1 MKKDFTRDYTTA
13 AFRLYAAMGQPTYEQ
28 ARRRIYETE
37 LIKHSEDDPSIAIA
51 QAEVAVNNNAPL
63 LLDIMAA
70 EKSIELLERGKK
82 EYIVAAVK
90 AVYFTDPDAPLRR
103 GDISKRVRHHS
114 LSCPTDERTVY
125 RWLKEARL
133 ICAAIRGLRITAA
146 DSKKCHLVF

>member
-13 AFRLYAAMGQPTYEQ
+13 TFRLYAAMGQPTYEQ
-28 ARRRIYETE
+28 ARRCIYETE

-51 QAEVAVNNNAPL
+51 QAEVAVNNNVPL

-82 EYIVAAVK
+82 GYIVAAVK
-90 AVYFTDPDAPLRR
+90 AVYFTEPAAPLRR
-103 GDISKRVRHHS
+103 GDISKRVRYYT
-114 LSCPTDERTVY
+114 LSCHTDERTVY

-133 ICAAIRGLRITAA
+133 LCAAMRGLRIA
-146 DSKKCHLVF
+146 DADIKKFRVAL